1 MERIDTA
8 QAKAAVL
15 TEALPYI
22 QDFQGSVVLVKLGG
36 SVMEI
41 EANLDS
47 IMDDVAFLNAVGIK
61 VVIVHGGGKAIS
73 RAIQASGHAPVFV
86 EGQRVTDEATMEIV
100 RKTLNNVVNP
110 DLVARLCRRG
120 ANAKPLHGNWIFG
133 AKKIVAPDRGYVGEV
148 VQASARAVVEMLDAR
163 NLLLDELSY
172 KGSINVYNNA
182 DGSVKVLMD
191 GVEIIN
197 GEKYEKLYMKS
208 STKIDGEFESEL
220 LRDYA
225 AYDAAVLRW
234 TSGDEAKF
242 STGELK
248 AYTDILNGNGVY
260 ATGYQNDS
268 YGIPYYESTMDSFAH
283 TFGNFLN
290 YFNGAV
296 DENGVVIDKDRLL
309 FCTNDYKNGDA
320 AYEDVDMTMDNIRIA
335 DTWMQDATMIG
346 EVKNEKSGIWEL
358 SLDGNHINRL
368 IENINKKQL
377 DFGGRGDYEGTV
389 YDYLLFISNRIGQNI
404 DYYDSRHEAAFATSN
419 ALLDSRDAVSGVSET
434 EEGINM
440 LTYQNWYNASSRLM
454 TALDD
459 ALDRLINN
467 TGRVGL

>member
-100 RKTLNNVVNP
+100 RKTLNNAVNP

-163 NLLLDELSY
+163 IIPVVTPLGTGLDDGHLY
-172 KGSINVYNNA
+172 NVNA
-182 DGSVKVLMD
+182 DFAAAALAKALKVRKFVLVSD
-191 GVEIIN
+191 VPG
-197 GEKYEKLYMKS
+197 
-208 STKIDGEFESEL
+208 L
-220 LRDYA
+220 LRDPA
-225 AYDAAVLRW
+225 DSATL
-234 TSGDEAKF
+234 F
-242 STGELK
+242 STLHLADTGRLK
-248 AYTDILNGNGVY
+248 AAGVIS
-260 ATGYQNDS
+260 G
-268 YGIPYYESTMDSFAH
+268 GMLPKIESCEDAIRAGVRKVHLVDGRMAH
-283 TFGNFLN
+283 SLLLEIFTR
-290 YFNGAV
+290 
-296 DENGVVIDKDRLL
+296 EGV
-309 FCTNDYKNGDA
+309 
-320 AYEDVDMTMDNIRIA
+320 
-335 DTWMQDATMIG
+335 
-346 EVKNEKSGIWEL
+346 
-358 SLDGNHINRL
+358 
-368 IENINKKQL
+368 
-377 DFGGRGDYEGTV
+377 GTE
-389 YDYLLFISNRIGQNI
+389 I
-404 DYYDSRHEAAFATSN
+404 
-419 ALLDSRDAVSGVSET
+419 T
-434 EEGINM
+434 E
-440 LTYQNWYNASSRLM
+440 
-454 TALDD
+454 
-459 ALDRLINN
+459 
-467 TGRVGL
+467 